1 MDVIFSRQNQWKK
14 KKKDKMMPMRKGT
27 SIVFKMNLIFINFAI
42 KKWGIGD
49 NSDTKIISAL

>member
-1 MDVIFSRQNQWKK
+1 
-14 KKKDKMMPMRKGT
+14 MPMRKET

-49 NSDTKIISAL
+49 NSDTKIISAPYIESKTFVLENIYILEM

>member
-1 MDVIFSRQNQWKK
+1 MSYLVGKISE